1 MPSSGLF
8 QRALSPGTNS
18 LTKPGLSQIHLPPRQ
33 VAPSPI
39 HRGFEH
45 FQGWLWAEGLNPGL
59 LLSNLWPPLFSHTGP
74 LNIFLNQ
81 ISTRLQCGAANW
93 VRKSVFARV
102 DGFIYSNNKRWGLF
116 FFAEPHFIFI
126 FHLMHKIR
134 VHYSL
139 HTMAHRQGTTESIF
153 PIFLWEIRGA
163 GNSCSHW
170 SAKGPCVCECLHV
183 EYGWD
188 FRLPP
193 GDEHWQNCGLRWAGL
208 SLQHW
213 FFFFFNHQLSMMK
226 YWGGIILIQL
236 FFPTAIHYYL

>member
-81 ISTRLQCGAANW
+81 ISTRLQRGAANW

-102 DGFIYSNNKRWGLF
+102 DGFIYRNNKRWGLF
-116 FFAEPHFIFI
+116 FLQSHI
-126 FHLMHKIR
+126 L
-134 VHYSL
+134 SL
-139 HTMAHRQGTTESIF
+139 SFTSCIKSVCITACTRWLAGKAPRRAYFPYFCGKYEEQGTVAHTEVQKD
-153 PIFLWEIRGA
+153 RV
-163 GNSCSHW
+163 
-170 SAKGPCVCECLHV
+170 CVCLHV